1 MRDLIWGMK
10 HSKTDF
16 MVMVAQ
22 LGNFTKIQMH
32 DFMKCKLYLNRV
44 VKNFQLTRRGK

>member
-22 LGNFTKIQMH
+22 LGNFTK
-32 DFMKCKLYLNRV
+32 KEKKSLNGT
-44 VKNFQLTRRGK
+44 LETGGL